1 MVETHSKPLYL
12 SGIFIFALL
21 LFGTGCTSLFSGEP
35 APTPIPIT
43 GQNSQLPLQG
53 QGVLACNQAC
63 ADQAQCGTNV
73 DLGQVVLLS
82 SQEPRLD
89 AHDLL
94 VGNNFLV
101 DILQFQDVAV
111 VRPGIEGSQSLRFYN
126 VSVKDESTDRGT
138 AWVAGWCLQAP

>member
-1 MVETHSKPLYL
+1 M
-12 SGIFIFALL
+12 
-21 LFGTGCTSLFSGEP
+21 
-35 APTPIPIT
+35 
-43 GQNSQLPLQG
+43 QG
-53 QGVLACNQAC
+53 QGVLACNQEC

-126 VSVKDESTDRGT
+126 VSIKDESSNRGA